1 MVQLSRC
8 GARGSLGGEEGEG
21 DLAPRED
28 EGVALVVVLDEGGEV
43 GPLAGEALGLGGEGL
58 GEGEA
63 LVVGRDDEEGS
74 LMAGE
79 ARSLGGEGL
88 MLWARDAA

>member
-43 GPLAGEALGLGGEGL
+43 GPLAGEARGLGGEGL

-63 LVVGRDDEEGS
+63 LAAGLGEEGS
-74 LMAGE
+74 PMAGE

>member
-63 LVVGRDDEEGS
+63 LAAGLGEEGS
-74 LMAGE
+74 LMADE